1 MVIAKNRPHKFSP
14 KYVPHNNPSRN
25 SYASPSPFT
34 PASKHSPSLTPAS
47 KHSPSPLTPASKHS
61 PSPLTP
67 ASKHLEITCLS
78 AGNSF
83 NKTAYNESCQA
94 SYFSLKQESLQ
105 TTQFTCSEST
115 QLTFRELRQQPCEVD
130 PSHRLGTANINR
142 RGKHSG
148 NSAEHSREYFKISH
162 LCIDYFEV
170 VKLLH
175 YSRLVYR
182 VLSIPKY
189 HIYTLQKWLLTLIT
203 CLREQL
209 SIPKQLDWLKRTAP
223 GLSE

>member
-34 PASKHSPSLTPAS
+34 PASKHSPSF
-47 KHSPSPLTPASKHS
+47 TPASKHS

-78 AGNSF
+78 AGNI
-83 NKTAYNESCQA
+83 NKTAYNDSCQA

-105 TTQFTCSEST
+105 TQFTCSEST

-148 NSAEHSREYFKISH
+148 NSAEHLREYFKISH

-223 GLSE
+223 GLSK